1 MSRLNQ
7 VGINLRFRL
16 DVWLNYEKPCVQNEA
31 GQWILGRFKNGRLEG
46 QLLVDDKL
54 NFDSKN
60 KPFSKYYLATEN
72 EVKEVPFSA
81 ISKQLRMELLGI
93 NALGKK
99 SVSELLA
106 GVPLPFKWDMRE
118 TFAIMSNDADDR
130 IHACM
135 GQLISQCAH
144 EDTVSN
150 TSDLT
155 HNTTRK
161 SVKKPL

>member
-60 KPFSKYYLATEN
+60 KQFSKYYLATEH

-81 ISKQLRMELLGI
+81 ISKQLRHELLGI

-99 SVSELLA
+99 PVSELLA

-118 TFAIMSNDADDR
+118 TFAIMSKDADDR

-135 GQLISQCAH
+135 GQFISQCANK
-144 EDTVSN
+144 DVVLDAP
-150 TSDLT
+150 DLT
-155 HNTTRK
+155 LSMPRK
-161 SVKKPL
+161 SVKKVL